1 MRPPAVLV
9 FAFALV
15 AALALGAAFYKL
27 KPFDDKKEAKVDVIC
42 DAGFVPAA
50 TRFIHFS
57 PALQAGHDRVAGIS
71 FNLCYKEGIKP
82 PAQFLKTADA
92 NVKDHAQ
99 RITFNDQASLL
110 NDSIEYLQG
119 YFNQFDE
126 YQGKVKV
133 ILVCAN

>member
-1 MRPPAVLV
+1 MRLPAVLLT
-9 FAFALV
+9 AFALV

-27 KPFDDKKEAKVDVIC
+27 KPFDNGKAPKADVIC

-82 PAQFLKTADA
+82 RAQFLRTADA

-99 RITFNDQASLL
+99 RLTFNDQTALL
-110 NDSIEYLQG
+110 NESIRYLQG

-126 YQGKVKV
+126 YHGKVKV
-133 ILVCAN
+133 VLVCAN